1 MNSTN
6 QKIDYLREDPELPG
20 QSIALVSMIEP
31 TNSRMLMNRESLFAT
46 RFLKGFLEEYTQAL
60 TYKIENGEDKLTDI
74 IKQKLDISYENVK
87 NQYYEFQKL
96 SLADL
101 ESEFNKT
108 QNPNAEPTV
117 TGFKVRGVFPNQLV
131 AAQKAKELQVYEQFS
146 NIFALPVGKWVPYCP
161 MNSNDI
167 TPEYQEEALN
177 DLVKQKIEES
187 DKAKIKFEEDKIRR
201 MEAIAKENEKQKA
214 QNKALMELEAPKETA
229 ETLEINDEDL
239 LEILESD
246 DDEESPAPKAQPKKS
261 NKNRRKNRR
270 NNNRRK
276 VNRRRR

>member
-6 QKIDYLREDPELPG
+6 QKIDYLKEDQEIPG
-20 QSIALVSMIEP
+20 QSIALVSMVEP

-60 TYKIENGEDKLTDI
+60 TYKIENGEDKLTDM
-74 IKQKLDISYENVK
+74 IKEKLDISYENIK

-96 SLADL
+96 SLAEL

-108 QNPNAEPTV
+108 QNTNGEPTV

-131 AAQKAKELQVYEQFS
+131 AAQKAKELQVAEQFS

-167 TPEYQEEALN
+167 TPEFQEEALN
-177 DLVKQKIEES
+177 DLVKSKIAEA
-187 DKAKIKFEEDKIRR
+187 DKAKIAYEEDKMRR
-201 MEAIAKENEKQKA
+201 MEAIAEENEKQKA
-214 QNKALMELEAPKETA
+214 QNKSLMELEAPKEEKV

-246 DDEESPAPKAQPKKS
+246 DEEEKPKKQKKTMKK
-261 NKNRRKNRR
+261 NKRKQRKN
-270 NNNRRK
+270 NKRRK

>member
-6 QKIDYLREDPELPG
+6 QKIDYLKEDQEIPG
-20 QSIALVSMIEP
+20 QSIALVSMVEP

-60 TYKIENGEDKLTDI
+60 TYKIENGEDKLTDM
-74 IKQKLDISYENVK
+74 IKEKLDISYENIK

-96 SLADL
+96 SLAEL

-108 QNPNAEPTV
+108 QNTNGEPTV

-131 AAQKAKELQVYEQFS
+131 AAQKAKELQVAEQFS

-161 MNSNDI
+161 LNDNDV
-167 TPEYQEEALN
+167 TPEFQEEKLN
-177 DLVKQKIEES
+177 ELVKSKIAEA
-187 DKAKIKFEEDKIRR
+187 DKAKIAYEEDKIRR
-201 MEAIAKENEKQKA
+201 MEAIAEENEKQKS
-214 QNKALMELEAPKETA
+214 QNKALMESEAPKEEQV
-229 ETLEINDEDL
+229 ETVEINDEDL

-246 DDEESPAPKAQPKKS
+246 DEEEKPKKVKKS
-261 NKNRRKNRR
+261 NKNKRKQRR
-270 NNNRRK
+270 NNRRK